1 MPPPGGLG
9 DSSCS
14 ISSALGLQSA
24 LRIAGSPAFTLAVF
38 LCGEPR
44 LTQPLTR
51 LVQHLGPTYAKKKKK
66 KSICR
71 LLEIQIYRTVLDVY
85 C

>member
-44 LTQPLTR
+44 FTQPLTR

-66 KSICR
+66 KYLSFA
-71 LLEIQIYRTVLDVY
+71 
-85 C
+85 